1 MLDFEPFISKQTGA
15 SKEKP
20 TSRKETET
28 MAEDTQAST
37 EQAEPTTHERILKAL
52 ADQRAEISKLQNKLK
67 MSRRRATCA
76 EAKVD
81 EAEQRAV
88 QAQFELVEFEEEAC
102 EAAEAIEQL
111 SRDLQTA
118 RDGEAQANDKAEEAK
133 EQLEEIWKAVQ
144 DSGVALLGK
153 KKAAEGPEGH
163 TAKKVRVDPE
173 A

>member
-15 SKEKP
+15 SNEKP
-20 TSRKETET
+20 ICRKETEIMT
-28 MAEDTQAST
+28 EDTQAST
-37 EQAEPTTHERILKAL
+37 EEAELRILKAL
-52 ADQRAEISKLQNKLK
+52 ANQRAGISKLQNKLK
-67 MSRRRATCA
+67 MSRRRPTCA

-81 EAEQRAV
+81 EAEQRAL
-88 QAQFELVEFEEEAC
+88 QTQFELVEFEEEAC

-153 KKAAEGPEGH
+153 RKAAEGPEGH
-163 TAKKVRVDPE
+163 TAKKVRVEPE